1 MSVGGGGGGIAL
13 KDWTDGRTDGEGEA
27 EDPSGGRESEDVYDN
42 EEEEEEEEE
51 GRASMETAHLE
62 IRHERTAPMSSCQVR
77 PQPFVLASLTAFQV
91 LWSKIYNLED
101 ISLLLL
107 LRKCFRTFLGG

>member
-13 KDWTDGRTDGEGEA
+13 KDWTDGRTGGEGEG

-42 EEEEEEEEE
+42 EEEEE

-77 PQPFVLASLTAFQV
+77 PQPFVLVSLTAFQV